1 MIAADHNFAQRR
13 TLMRRDTFLK
23 SIAVLAAAGAVPRSV
38 FAAAANL
45 KMMIPANPGGGWDT
59 TGRALGKALQ
69 ESGAAAS
76 VSYDNKGGAAGALGL
91 AQFVNGSKGD
101 PNALMV
107 MGAVMLGG
115 IITGKPPVSLSQAT
129 PIARLTS
136 EYNVFVLPAAS
147 PLKTMNDVI
156 EQMKKDPGSVKW
168 GGGSRGST
176 EHIAAAMIARA
187 VGVDPAKINY
197 VAFRGGGEAT
207 AAILGGNVTVGGSGY
222 SEFAEYITTGKM
234 RALAVTSDKR
244 LKGVAV
250 PTLKE
255 QGIDVVIGNWRGV
268 YGAPGIT
275 AEQRKALTELV
286 VKATKSKAWAESLEK
301 NNWTPALMA
310 GADFDKFVDDEFASL
325 RAVMAKSGMI

>member
-1 MIAADHNFAQRR
+1 
-13 TLMRRDTFLK
+13 MRRDTFLK
-23 SIAVLAAAGAVPRSV
+23 SLAALAAAGTLPL
-38 FAAAANL
+38 AARAQTANL
-45 KMMIPANPGGGWDT
+45 KMMIPANPGGGWDS

-69 ESGAAAS
+69 DAGVAAS
-76 VSYDNKGGAAGALGL
+76 VSFDNKGGAAGALGL

-101 PNALMV
+101 PNAVMV

-136 EYNVFVLPAAS
+136 EYNVFVVPAAS
-147 PLKTMNDVI
+147 PLKSIKDVV

-207 AAILGGNVTVGGSGY
+207 AAILGANVTIGGSGY
-222 SEFAEYITTGKM
+222 SEFAEYISTGKM

-244 LKGVAV
+244 LKGIDV

-275 AEQRKALTELV
+275 AEQRKALTEMIV
-286 VKATKSKAWAESLEK
+286 RATKSKAWAESLEK

-310 GADFDKFVDDEFASL
+310 GAEFDKFVDDEFASL

>member
-1 MIAADHNFAQRR
+1 
-13 TLMRRDTFLK
+13 MRRDTFLK
-23 SIAVLAAAGAVPRSV
+23 SLAALAAAGALPLPAS
-38 FAAAANL
+38 AAGANL

-69 ESGAAAS
+69 EAGVASS
-76 VSYDNKGGAAGALGL
+76 VSYDNKGGAAGAIGL
-91 AQFVNGSKGD
+91 AQFVNGNKGD
-101 PNALMV
+101 PHALMA

-129 PIARLTS
+129 PLARITS
-136 EYNVFVLPAAS
+136 EYNVFVLPADS
-147 PLKTMNDVI
+147 KLKTMKDVI

-176 EHIAAAMIARA
+176 EHIAAAMIARE
-187 VGVDPAKINY
+187 VGVDPSKINY

-222 SEFAEYITTGKM
+222 SEFAEYIAAGKM
-234 RALAVTSDKR
+234 KAIAVTSETR
-244 LKGVAV
+244 LKGVDV

-255 QGIDVVIGNWRGV
+255 QGVNVVLGNWRGV

-275 AEQRKALTELV
+275 ADQKKTLIDMI
-286 VKATKSKAWAESLEK
+286 VKATKTKSWAQSLET
-301 NNWTPALMA
+301 NAWTPAMLT
-310 GADFDKFVDDEFASL
+310 GADFEKFVDNEFATL

>member
-1 MIAADHNFAQRR
+1 
-13 TLMRRDTFLK
+13 MRRDIFLK
-23 SIAVLAAAGAVPRSV
+23 SLAALATAAALPPTAY
-38 FAAAANL
+38 AAAANL

-69 ESGAAAS
+69 DAGAAAS
-76 VSYDNKGGAAGALGL
+76 VNYDNKGGAAGALGL

-147 PLKTMNDVI
+147 PFKTMKDVV

-176 EHIAAAMIARA
+176 EHIASAMIARA
-187 VGVDPAKINY
+187 MGVDPSKINY

-222 SEFAEYITTGKM
+222 SEFSEYITTGKM

-244 LKGVAV
+244 LKGVDV

-268 YGAPGIT
+268 YGGPGIT
-275 AEQRKALTELV
+275 AEQRKQLTELV

-301 NNWTPALMA
+301 NNWTSALMT
-310 GADFDKFVDDEFASL
+310 GPDFDKFVDDEFASL

>member
-1 MIAADHNFAQRR
+1 
-13 TLMRRDTFLK
+13 MRRDVFLK
-23 SIAVLAAAGAVPRSV
+23 SLAAIAAAGVLPMPAR
-38 FAAAANL
+38 AAGANL

-69 ESGAAAS
+69 EAGVASS
-76 VSYDNKGGAAGALGL
+76 VSYDNKGGAAGAIGL
-91 AQFVNGSKGD
+91 AQFANGNKAD
-101 PNALMV
+101 PNAVMV

-136 EYNVFVLPAAS
+136 EYNVFVLPASS
-147 PLKTMNDVI
+147 PFKTMKVVV

-176 EHIAAAMIARA
+176 EHIAAAMIARE
-187 VGVDPAKINY
+187 VGVDPSKINY

-207 AAILGGNVTVGGSGY
+207 AAILGGNVTIGGSGY

-234 RALAVTSDKR
+234 RAVAVTSDAR
-244 LKGVAV
+244 LKGVDV

-255 QGIDVVIGNWRGV
+255 QGINVVIGNWRGV
-268 YGAPGIT
+268 YGAGGIT
-275 AEQRKALTELV
+275 PDQRKALAEMI
-286 VKATKSKAWAESLEK
+286 VKATKTKAWAESLEK
-301 NNWTPALMA
+301 NNWTPALMTGPA
-310 GADFDKFVDDEFASL
+310 FEKFVDDEFASL

>member
-1 MIAADHNFAQRR
+1 
-13 TLMRRDTFLK
+13 MRRDTFLK
-23 SIAVLAAAGAVPRSV
+23 TLAALAAAGTWPLTAR
-38 FAAAANL
+38 AAANL
-45 KMMIPANPGGGWDT
+45 KMMIPANPGGGWDS

-69 ESGAAAS
+69 EAGVASS
-76 VSYDNKGGAAGALGL
+76 VSFDNKGGAAGALGL
-91 AQFVNGSKGD
+91 AQFVNGSKAD
-101 PNALMV
+101 PNAMMT

-129 PIARLTS
+129 PLARLTS

-147 PLKTMNDVI
+147 PLKTMKDVI
-156 EQMKKDPGSVKW
+156 DQLKKDPGSVKW

-176 EHIAAAMIARA
+176 EHIAAAMIARE

-222 SEFAEYITTGKM
+222 SEFAEYITAGKM
-234 RALAVTSDKR
+234 RAVGVTSDKR
-244 LKGVAV
+244 IKGIDV

-255 QGIDVVIGNWRGV
+255 QGINVVIGNWRGV

-275 AEQRKALTELV
+275 ADQRKALTEMI
-286 VKATKSKAWAESLEK
+286 VKATKTKFWAETSEK
-301 NNWTPALMA
+301 NGWTPALMT
-310 GADFDKFVDDEFASL
+310 GPEFEKFVDDEFASL